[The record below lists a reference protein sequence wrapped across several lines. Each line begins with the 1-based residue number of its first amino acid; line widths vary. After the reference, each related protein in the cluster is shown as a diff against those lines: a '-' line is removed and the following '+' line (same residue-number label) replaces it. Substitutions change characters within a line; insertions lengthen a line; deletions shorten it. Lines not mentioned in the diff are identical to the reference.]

1 MVLNNFIKV
10 ACLSTCLGLA
20 SGSILANSNYNIDT
34 NGGLKVY
41 DTSNNDHWF
50 HLSGKVQFDQSV
62 YHSFNNN
69 KNQRIS
75 QNNDLGGVEV
85 DLKGGIGQN
94 TSYQVRLNRKADGS
108 LNINKAQLN
117 YSGFNEWSRVSV
129 GHIGMPYGLDTG
141 SSFLERSLA
150 TSMFAPSSGF
160 GMGLDAWTDKV
171 GLRVALTQ
179 PKSTKDDSG
188 ERLNASFR
196 LSCAPY
202 NTDNLIFHM
211 GLSGQ
216 HVTSDHG
223 LGNAFN
229 NNLSANSEF
238 NARARDNVEAETGD
252 QKVSSYN
259 VVSADAAV
267 LRGPLFVQGEYHKA
281 AHTLVGEGEAVNA
294 MGWNVQASYAITGE
308 SRDYNYQKGSFSNI
322 RTERDSGS
330 WEVALR
336 HSFVRCHQ
344 GKDMKSEASTLG
356 GSVSWV
362 ANNNITVLANYIHTP
377 LISGGNDNV
386 NTEGSLS
393 LRVQA
398 AW

>member
-41 DTSNNDHWF
+41 DTNNNDHWF
-50 HLSGKVQFDQSV
+50 HLSGKVQFDQNV
-62 YHSFNNN
+62 YHNF
-69 KNQRIS
+69 
-75 QNNDLGGVEV
+75 QNNDNNPSLNHNLGGVSV

-94 TSYQVRLNRKADGS
+94 TSYQVGLKRNNSGALNV
-108 LNINKAQLN
+108 NKAQLN

-129 GHIGMPYGLDTG
+129 GHIGMPYGLESANKG

-171 GLRVALTQ
+171 GLRVAVTQ
-179 PKSTKDDSG
+179 PSNNTDA
-188 ERLNASFR
+188 LNTSFR

-202 NTDNLIFHM
+202 NTDEIIFHM

-216 HVTSDHG
+216 FVRSAAIQKDATFTS
-223 LGNAFN
+223 
-229 NNLSANSEF
+229 NLSTNSEF
-238 NARARDNVEAETGD
+238 STRAQRVAGANAATTGD
-252 QKVSSYN
+252 QTGSSYS

-267 LRGPLFVQGEYHKA
+267 LRGPLFVQGEYHRS
-281 AHTLVGEGEAVNA
+281 AHNGVTDAVNA
-294 MGWNVQASYAITGE
+294 EGWNVQASYAITGE
-308 SRDYNYQKGSFSNI
+308 SRDYNYQNGSFSNI
-322 RTERDSGS
+322 STERDSGS

-336 HSFVRCHQ
+336 HSAVRCNSQ
-344 GKDMKSEASTLG
+344 TEEKNSASTLG

-377 LISGGNDNV
+377 VLNAKDNLP
-386 NTEGSLS
+386 NEGSLT